1 MKIEIDKK
9 SGFCF
14 GVTNAIQKAEDELTR
29 DERLYCL
36 GDIVHNDAEIGRL
49 TGLGLMIISR
59 DVFFTL
65 RDCKVLIRAHGE
77 PPETYEY
84 AGRNNITLIDAT
96 CPVVLKLQNRVK
108 ISFKNLTKDNGQLVI
123 FGKPGHAETEGING
137 QTGNKAIIIQHKN
150 ELDKVDFSRPVELY
164 SQTTMPIAR
173 FEELAGLIREKAG
186 NTGRVQI
193 HDTICR
199 QVANRGPHL
208 KDFSSRF
215 DVVIFV
221 SGRKSSNGAA
231 LFQICRDTNAKSFF
245 VEKTNDLKTEW
256 FDEAKTAGICGA
268 TSTPMWLME
277 QVACWIEEHIDSCQL
292 SVVG

>member
-1 MKIEIDKK
+1 MKTEIDKK

-14 GVTNAIQKAEDELTR
+14 GVTNAIQKAEDELSR
-29 DERLYCL
+29 HEQLYCL
-36 GDIVHNDAEIGRL
+36 GDIVHNDAEINRL
-49 TGLGLMIISR
+49 SGLGLVTISR

-84 AGRNNITLIDAT
+84 AAKNNITLIDAT
-96 CPVVLKLQNRVK
+96 CPVVLQLQKRVK
-108 ISFKNLTKDNGQLVI
+108 TSYKNIVRDEGQLVI

-137 QTGNKAIIIQHKN
+137 QTGNQAIVIQSME
-150 ELDKVDFSRPVELY
+150 ELEKVDFTRSVELY

-173 FEELAGLIREKAG
+173 FRELAGLIREKTR
-186 NTGRVQI
+186 NNSKIQI

-208 KDFSSRF
+208 KEFTTRF
-215 DVVIFV
+215 DIVIFV
-221 SGRKSSNGAA
+221 SGKKSSNGAA
-231 LFQICRDTNAKSFF
+231 LYQICKETNPNTFF
-245 VEKTNDLKTEW
+245 VENADDLKLEW
-256 FDEAKTAGICGA
+256 FAGSKTAGICGA

-277 QVACWIEEHIDSCQL
+277 QVARWIEDHIR
-292 SVVG
+292 

>member
-14 GVTNAIQKAEDELTR
+14 GVTNAIQKAEDELAL
-29 DERLYCL
+29 DKELFCL
-36 GDIVHNDAEIGRL
+36 GDIVHNDAEISRL
-49 TGLGLMIISR
+49 AGLGLVTISR
-59 DVFFTL
+59 SRFFSL

-84 AGRNNITLIDAT
+84 AEKNNITLIDAT
-96 CPVVLKLQNRVK
+96 CPVVLKLQKRVK
-108 ISFKNLTKDNGQLVI
+108 TSWKNITRDDGQLVI

-137 QTGNKAIIIQHKN
+137 QTGNRAIIIQTKE
-150 ELDKVDFSRPVELY
+150 ELEKVDFSRPVVLY

-173 FEELAGLIREKAG
+173 FAELAGLIRQKKG
-186 NTGRVQI
+186 NNRSVLI

-208 KDFSSRF
+208 RDFARQF

-231 LFQICRDTNAKSFF
+231 LFQICREANTRAFSVENAD
-245 VEKTNDLKTEW
+245 NLKTEW
-256 FDEAKTAGICGA
+256 FNEAKTAGICGA
-268 TSTPMWLME
+268 TSTPLWLME
-277 QVACWIEEHIDSCQL
+277 QVARWIEYHIR
-292 SVVG
+292 

>member
-14 GVTNAIQKAEDELTR
+14 GVTNAIQKAEEELSR

-36 GDIVHNDAEIGRL
+36 GDIVHNDTEIGRL
-49 TGLGLMIISR
+49 TGLGLVMISR
-59 DVFFTL
+59 AVFFTL
-65 RDCKVLIRAHGE
+65 RECKVLIRAHGE
-77 PPETYEY
+77 PPEIYEY
-84 AGRNNITLIDAT
+84 AEKNNITLIDAT
-96 CPVVLKLQNRVK
+96 CPVVLKLQKRVK
-108 ISFKNLTKDNGQLVI
+108 ISFKNLAKDDGQLVI

-137 QTGNKAIIIQHKN
+137 QTGNKAIIIQTKD
-150 ELDKVDFSRPVELY
+150 ELGKVDFSKPVELY
-164 SQTTMPIAR
+164 SQTTMSIDR
-173 FEELAGLIREKAG
+173 FEELAGLIKEKAG
-186 NTGRVQI
+186 NNRNIQI

-208 KDFSSRF
+208 KDFATRF

-231 LFQICRDTNAKSFF
+231 LFQICRETNPRTFF
-245 VEKTNDLKTEW
+245 VENMDDLKIEW
-256 FDEAKTAGICGA
+256 FDKAKTAGICGA

-277 QVACWIEEHIDSCQL
+277 QVARWIEEHIDI
-292 SVVG
+292 

>member
-14 GVTNAIQKAEDELTR
+14 GVTNAIQKAEEELK
-29 DERLYCL
+29 LNKPLFCL
-36 GDIVHNDAEIGRL
+36 GDIVHNDAEISRL
-49 TGLGLMIISR
+49 SGLGLVTISR
-59 DVFFTL
+59 SRFFSL
-65 RDCKVLIRAHGE
+65 SECKVLIRAHGE

-84 AGRNNITLIDAT
+84 AEKNNITLIDAT
-96 CPVVLKLQNRVK
+96 CPVVLKLQKRVK
-108 ISFKNLTKDNGQLVI
+108 TSFKNIARDNGQLVI

-137 QTGNKAIIIQHKN
+137 QTGNRAIIIQTKE
-150 ELDKVDFSRPVELY
+150 ELEKVDFSKPVELY

-173 FEELAGLIREKAG
+173 FAELAGLIRQKTG
-186 NTGRVQI
+186 NKRSVHI

-199 QVANRGPHL
+199 QVANRGPYL
-208 KDFSSRF
+208 REFASRF

-231 LFQICRDTNAKSFF
+231 LFQICREANTNAFF
-245 VEKTNDLKTEW
+245 VENTDDLKTEW
-256 FDEAKTAGICGA
+256 FDGAKTTGICGA

-277 QVACWIEEHIDSCQL
+277 QVACWIEDHIHN
-292 SVVG
+292 

>member
-1 MKIEIDKK
+1 MKVDIDRL

-14 GVTNAIQKAEDELTR
+14 GVTNAIHKAEAGLEEPGL
-29 DERLYCL
+29 LHCL

-49 TGLGLMIISR
+49 KEAGLVTITR
-59 DVFFTL
+59 EEFFSL
-65 RDCKVLIRAHGE
+65 RNCRVLIRAHGE

-84 AGRNNITLIDAT
+84 AKQNNITLIDAT

-108 ISFKNLTKDNGQLVI
+108 NTYRHLLQENGQLVI
-123 FGKPGHAETEGING
+123 FGKIGHAETEGING
-137 QTGNKAIIIQHKN
+137 QIGNRAVIVQNKE
-150 ELDKVDFSRPVELY
+150 ELDKIDFDKPVELY
-164 SQTTMPIAR
+164 SQTTMSIAK
-173 FEELAGLIREKAG
+173 FQEVAGLIREKAA
-186 NTGRVQI
+186 NPEKVRI

-208 KDFSSRF
+208 REFSTRY

-231 LFQICRDTNAKSFF
+231 LFQICKEANPNTWF
-245 VEKTNDLKTEW
+245 VEGPGNLDAAW
-256 FDEAKTAGICGA
+256 FNGAHSAGICGA

-277 QVACWIEEHIDSCQL
+277 ATAREIERLFRNGSG
-292 SVVG
+292 S